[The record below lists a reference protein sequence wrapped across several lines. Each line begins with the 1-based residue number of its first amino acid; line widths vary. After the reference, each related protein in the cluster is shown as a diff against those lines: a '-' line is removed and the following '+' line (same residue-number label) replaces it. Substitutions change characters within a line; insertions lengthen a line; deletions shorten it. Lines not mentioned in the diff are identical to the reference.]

1 MQAASDPRY
10 KKLIKHW
17 LETLTPKAGPLLIG
31 ISGCQGSG
39 KSSLT
44 QYLAHTFELAHFSLD
59 DVYHTKAHRLA
70 LARDIHPLFATRGPP
85 LTHDLDLAIKT
96 IEKLSTANMGD
107 RTLLPAFDKL
117 SDDRLPTSFWP
128 NFIGKPRAILVEG
141 WCLGAT
147 PLDDLDQVVP
157 VNDLERDEDGDGV
170 WRLAWNNALKH
181 DYQPFF
187 SRFDAILHL
196 TAPSFKIVLDWRCQQ
211 EEGLLGLERGALA
224 AAKRAQLA
232 RFVAHFERL
241 TRHMLAG
248 GANATATATLD
259 QNRGLIDLLT
269 VSPNT

>member
-10 KKLIKHW
+10 ETLLKHW

-31 ISGCQGSG
+31 IGGSQGSG

-85 LTHDLDLAIKT
+85 LTHDLDLAVAT

-141 WCLGAT
+141 WCLAAT
-147 PLDDLDQVVP
+147 PLDDLDLVAP
-157 VNDLERDEDGDGV
+157 VNDLERDEDGSGV
-170 WRLAWNNALKH
+170 WRCAWNNALKQ

-187 SRFDAILHL
+187 TRFDAILQL
-196 TAPSFKIVLDWRCQQ
+196 AAPSFEIVHDWRCQQ
-211 EEGLLGLERGALA
+211 EEGLLGHERGSLP

-248 GANATATATLD
+248 GVSATALAKLD
-259 QNRGLIDLLT
+259 EDRRLIDLLPLPPQT
-269 VSPNT
+269 

>member
-1 MQAASDPRY
+1 MQTAFDPAY
-10 KKLIKHW
+10 TALIKHW

-31 ISGCQGSG
+31 ISGSQGSG

-44 QYLAHTFELAHFSLD
+44 KYLAHAFELAHFSLD
-59 DVYHTKAHRLA
+59 DVYHTKAHRLG
-70 LARDIHPLFATRGPP
+70 LAQDIHPLFATRGPP
-85 LTHDLDLAIKT
+85 LTHDLDLATQT
-96 IEKLSTANMGD
+96 IEQLSIANTGD

-117 SDDRLPTSFWP
+117 ADDRVPASQWP
-128 NFIGKPRAILVEG
+128 YFIGKPRAILVEG

-147 PLDDLDQVVP
+147 PLDDTDLVAP
-157 VNDLERDEDGDGV
+157 INDLERDEDGDAF
-170 WRLAWNNALKH
+170 WRRAWNNALKH

-196 TAPSFKIVLDWRCQQ
+196 AAPAFEIVLDWRCQQ

-224 AAKRAQLA
+224 AAKRSQLA

-248 GANATATATLD
+248 GVNATATAKLD
-259 QNRGLIDLLT
+259 QNRGLIGEQTL
-269 VSPNT
+269 SPNT